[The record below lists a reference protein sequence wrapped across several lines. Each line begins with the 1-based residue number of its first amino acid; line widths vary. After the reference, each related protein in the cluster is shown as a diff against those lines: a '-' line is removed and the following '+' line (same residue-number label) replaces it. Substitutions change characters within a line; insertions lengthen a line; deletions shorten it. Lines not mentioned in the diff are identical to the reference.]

1 MTILVKNKDTL
12 IFDDFKFRCCIGRE
26 GFTNNKI
33 EGDKK
38 TPIGTFALENLYL
51 RRDRKKRP
59 QTKLKIIEIK
69 KTMGWCDDTSS
80 KKYYNKLIEINS
92 TLKHEKLFRRDYK
105 YDLFIPI
112 KFNWSYP
119 KLGNGSAVFIHLTK
133 DYIPTAGCI
142 GLAEK
147 DFLILIKLIKKNTFI
162 KIL

>member
-12 IFDDFKFRCCIGRE
+12 IFDDFRFRCCIGRE

-80 KKYYNKLIEINS
+80 KKY
-92 TLKHEKLFRRDYK
+92 
-105 YDLFIPI
+105 
-112 KFNWSYP
+112 
-119 KLGNGSAVFIHLTK
+119 
-133 DYIPTAGCI
+133 
-142 GLAEK
+142 
-147 DFLILIKLIKKNTFI
+147 
-162 KIL
+162 